1 MPALK
6 RFGLPSA
13 ACSSSTPGFV
23 ATNLRHP
30 RPCDTV
36 ADELRRLN
44 STYAIQ
50 LAEQTEAI
58 ATLSDQHR
66 AAVER
71 ADDLQVWGVIGVE
84 LGVGLGLDPQVS
96 GLA

>member
-1 MPALK
+1 MQALN

-23 ATNLRHP
+23 TTNPCHP
-30 RPCDTV
+30 RPRPCHAV

-71 ADDLQVWGVIGVE
+71 ADDLQVWGWVWGWVW
-84 LGVGLGLDPQVS
+84 G
-96 GLA
+96 